1 MLGGPNL
8 VWACLAAAGIGLL
21 VGMRYKVT
29 VMLVLALMVVVG
41 TIAVAAI
48 FDWTLQRA
56 IGALIM
62 LLAVQQS
69 AYLVGLLLSTRR

>member
-1 MLGGPNL
+1 M

-41 TIAVAAI
+41 TIAVAVI

-56 IGALIM
+56 IGALVM
-62 LLAVQQS
+62 LLAVQQT
-69 AYLVGLLLSTRR
+69 AYLIGLLLSTRR

>member
-1 MLGGPNL
+1 M

-21 VGMRYKVT
+21 AGMRYKEP

-41 TIAVAAI
+41 TIAVAVI

-56 IGALIM
+56 IGALVM

-69 AYLVGLLLSTRR
+69 AYLVGLLLSARR

>member
-1 MLGGPNL
+1 M

-21 VGMRYKVT
+21 AGMRFKAP

-41 TIAVAAI
+41 TIAVAVI
-48 FDWTLQRA
+48 FDWTPLRA
-56 IGALIM
+56 LGVLAL

-69 AYLVGLLLSTRR
+69 AYLVGLLLSARR

>member
-1 MLGGPNL
+1 M

-21 VGMRYKVT
+21 AGMRYKAP

-41 TIAVAAI
+41 IIAVAVI

-56 IGALIM
+56 IGALVM

-69 AYLVGLLLSTRR
+69 AYLVGLLLSARR

>member
-1 MLGGPNL
+1 M
-8 VWACLAAAGIGLL
+8 WACLAAAGIGLL
-21 VGMRYKVT
+21 AGMRYKAP
-29 VMLVLALMVVVG
+29 VMLILALMVVVG

-56 IGALIM
+56 IGALVM

-69 AYLVGLLLSTRR
+69 AYLIGLLLSTRR